1 MFSNRPFEELFGPY
15 LELGHEVFEEKPY
28 SFNTIVA
35 NALQEPIDEEIAET
49 ESSLDEK
56 EEESDDQEEEEWS
69 YPCLPLSNSLTHTL
83 FDNCHDSIDSF
94 GISLFDEV
102 DRDKHALCDTYI
114 VEFVHDATENYFER
128 GKFGCWNFHVTKTPL
143 FILKVLKLIL
153 LYLPMLGTLCFLDLF
168 SYKIPMHRKWFRLKC
183 VSYFLLDAL
192 YCFNSYFLCEHLL
205 TFLRLAERR

>member
-1 MFSNRPFEELFGPY
+1 MFSMFSNRPFDDLFGPY
-15 LELGHEVFEEKPY
+15 LELGYEVFEEKPY

-35 NALQEPIDEEIAET
+35 NALQEPIEEEDAET

-69 YPCLPLSNSLTHTL
+69 YPCLPLSNSLTHTV
-83 FDNCHDSIDSF
+83 FDDCDDPIASF

-114 VEFVHDATENYFER
+114 VEFVHDATENYYER
-128 GKFGCWNFHVTKTPL
+128 GKYGCWNFHATKTPL

-153 LYLPMLGTLCFLDLF
+153 LYLPMLGTLCFFDLF
-168 SYKIPMHRKWFRLKC
+168 SYKIPIHRKWVRLKC
-183 VSYFLLDAL
+183 VSYFLIDAL
-192 YCFNSYFLCEHLL
+192 LASIHISYVSIFC
-205 TFLRLAERR
+205 A